1 MPWNITSSE
10 SCEADKPYAV
20 VQTGTNELAGCHAT
34 EADARAQI
42 IALQTAEKEAAVANE
57 VNVETEVVYSFHA
70 VLAVEG
76 TPTSD
81 GRLLEVGGA
90 EWRNPPLPLM
100 AQMVSTETGGHTGSV
115 LVGRIESISVQGD
128 KIIANGEIDTQTDAG
143 AQVLD
148 LLRSQTLRFVSID
161 MGAANIEQPDDP
173 EAPMKFLQYE
183 IMGATIV
190 PFPALAGAVIWLADM
205 NPPVEAE
212 GVEIENP
219 EVEVEVSVEEEPAE
233 SEAIV
238 AAAPLFPPK
247 SWFDDP
253 EFTGRTAWTVLDT
266 GQVFGHLAPW
276 GACHTGYKNACV
288 APPRSKSDYAYFA
301 TGITKV
307 LCDCTDHSIDEVR
320 TGVVTMNGGHADAKA
335 NASSA
340 VSHYDNTCT
349 AVADVAVGEDEF
361 GVWIA
366 GALRSTVTDEEMR
379 TLRGGGGLS
388 GDWRPL
394 AGNLELVAALKVN
407 VPGFPVVAS
416 SLFHIEADG
425 TQTSLVASFAEP
437 EVADISTSPLEARLD
452 ALEAA
457 TKRLDSIAEPLRSL
471 AAEQIEGNLKA
482 PQ

>member
-1 MPWNITSSE
+1 MPWTVSTDDA
-10 SCEADKPYAV
+10 CKDDTPYAV
-20 VQTGTNELAGCHAT
+20 INTESGKVEGCHGS
-34 EADARAQI
+34 EADARAQV
-42 IALQTAEKEAAVANE
+42 IALQGAEKQTAVIGEKE
-57 VNVETEVVYSFHA
+57 VDEVTYSFRTI
-70 VLAVEG
+70 LAVEG

-81 GRLLEVGGA
+81 GRLLEIGGA

-115 LVGRIESISVQGD
+115 LVGRIESIAVQGD
-128 KIIANGEIDTQTDAG
+128 KIVASGTIDPNTDAG
-143 AQVLD
+143 AQVVD

-161 MGAANIEQPDDP
+161 MGAANIEQPDG
-173 EAPMKFLQYE
+173 ENEPMRFLSYE

-205 NPPVEAE
+205 EPPVEAT

-219 EVEVEVSVEEEPAE
+219 EVEVEVTVEEEPVE
-233 SEAIV
+233 PEAVV

-247 SWFDDP
+247 SWFEDP
-253 EFTGRTAWTVLDT
+253 EFLSRTPWTVLDT

-276 GACHTGYKNACV
+276 GACHTGYRNACV
-288 APPRSKSDYAYFA
+288 APPKSKSAYAYFT

-307 LCDCTDHSIDEVR
+307 LCDCDDHSIDEVK
-320 TGVVTMNGGHADAKA
+320 TGVITMNGGHAPVNA
-335 NASSA
+335 NAATA

-349 AVADVAVGEDEF
+349 VVADVAVGEDEF

-366 GALRSTVTDEEMR
+366 GALRSTVTDEEIR

-416 SLFHIEADG
+416 SIFHVEADG

-437 EVADISTSPLEARLD
+437 EASLPELDSIEERLERL
-452 ALEAA
+452 ESA
-457 TKRLDSIAEPLRSL
+457 TRRLDSIAEPLRPL
-471 AAEQIEGNLKA
+471 AAERIEGSIKNSR
-482 PQ
+482 